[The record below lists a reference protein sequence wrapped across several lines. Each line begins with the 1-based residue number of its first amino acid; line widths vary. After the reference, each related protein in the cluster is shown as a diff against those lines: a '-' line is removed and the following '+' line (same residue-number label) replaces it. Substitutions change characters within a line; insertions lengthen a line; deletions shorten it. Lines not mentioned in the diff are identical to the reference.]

1 VLNCAGE
8 PLKPG
13 CCNGASGGNEEAR
26 DGADSSLG
34 PLRTLAV
41 GFGKDSI
48 ESAVG
53 PIGAA
58 PGSGLLLTF
67 CFCTTMPSSVVGLL
81 ARLGRSGFGLES

>member
-13 CCNGASGGNEEAR
+13 CCAGTSGGSEVPR
-26 DGADSSLG
+26 VDSSLG

-41 GFGKDSI
+41 GVGKFSI

-81 ARLGRSGFGLES
+81 ARLVRSGLGLES

>member
-1 VLNCAGE
+1 MNCAGE

-13 CCNGASGGNEEAR
+13 CCGRASGGSEAAR
-26 DGADSSLG
+26 DGADNSLG

-41 GFGKDSI
+41 GVGKDSM

-53 PIGAA
+53 PTGAA

-67 CFCTTMPSSVVGLL
+67 CFCATVPSSVVGLL
-81 ARLGRSGFGLES
+81 IRLGRSGLGLES